1 MESHLPLSPPNT
13 TSLSSPR
20 ALSGARSAL
29 TNHRLV
35 SHSSNNCPI
44 TQKLINPQKDP
55 WLVQSVNWRSRR
67 DKKFIAV
74 LFVDEINFSFI
85 DLNTQSDWWNVSLR
99 LTRYCWWTRWALRS
113 CWWCCWMGSS
123 SHKAGMLH
131 TSHYPQR
138 ATHPLLNTKYRVT
151 AGRHSANPDYNCT
164 ARLADITVSG
174 VRDSRSYCGSPCTT

>member
-1 MESHLPLSPPNT
+1 MRSHLPLLTPRHYYISIISPART
-13 TSLSSPR
+13 
-20 ALSGARSAL
+20 GAV
-29 TNHRLV
+29 V

-85 DLNTQSDWWNVSLR
+85 DLNTQSDWWDVSLR
-99 LTRYCWWTRWALRS
+99 LTRCWWWTRWALRS

-138 ATHPLLNTKYRVT
+138 ATHPLLNTRYKYRVT
-151 AGRHSANPDYNCT
+151 TINWTLQSDVVICECETECP
-164 ARLADITVSG
+164 S
-174 VRDSRSYCGSPCTT
+174 SPCTA